1 MIMIEHRRLLWV
13 TSVAAAVALP
23 LAACGDSGGSVAAPI
38 EGTVAGLPDGATVQL
53 ADNNTDMLPVSA
65 NGTFAFADAVPSG
78 SSYDVTIATQPAG
91 AMCAVAD
98 GTGSV
103 DANGDSITNVAVTC
117 TPVATIGGTLSGLSN
132 GASLTLA
139 DATTTLP
146 LTANGI
152 FVFSDV
158 YAAGATYSVTA
169 TLQPSGQICSVSNGS
184 GTIDAAGD
192 GVVNIAVSCAVGAS
206 LGGTVN
212 GLAPA
217 QTVVLSDGIVTTVV
231 TTNGAFGFSDGLAAG
246 APYAVSV
253 ATQPAG
259 QVCTVSAN
267 GSGTIDGNDDP
278 VTTISVS
285 CANSGTV
292 AGTVS
297 GLATGSTVT
306 LSDGITTLAV
316 SGNGGLAF
324 TDVFAAG
331 APYAVSVTAQPPG
344 QTCSIAN
351 GNGMFDSADDPVA
364 VTVSCM

>member
-1 MIMIEHRRLLWV
+1 
-13 TSVAAAVALP
+13 
-23 LAACGDSGGSVAAPI
+23 
-38 EGTVAGLPDGATVQL
+38 
-53 ADNNTDMLPVSA
+53 
-65 NGTFAFADAVPSG
+65 
-78 SSYDVTIATQPAG
+78 
-91 AMCAVAD
+91 MCAVAD
-98 GTGSV
+98 RTGSV
-103 DANGDSITNVAVTC
+103 DANGDSITNATVTC
-117 TPVATIGGTLSGLSN
+117 TPVATIGGTLSGLSA
-132 GASLTLA
+132 GASLTLS

-158 YAAGATYSVTA
+158 YAAGAYSVSA
-169 TLQPSGQICSVSNGS
+169 TSQPSGQICAVRNGS

-192 GVVNIAVSCAVGAS
+192 GVLDIVVSCVAGAS
-206 LGGTVN
+206 LGGMVN

-217 QTVVLSDGIVTTVV
+217 QSVTLSDGISTALV
-231 TTNGAFGFSDGLAAG
+231 TTNGTFGLGDSLAAG

-278 VTTISVS
+278 VTTIAVS
-285 CANSGTV
+285 CANGGTVGGTV
-292 AGTVS
+292 AG
-297 GLATGSTVT
+297 LAAGSTVT

-316 SGNGGLAF
+316 SGNGSLAF
-324 TDVFAAG
+324 ADVFAAG

-351 GNGMFDSADDPVA
+351 GNGMFDSADDPVD
-364 VTVSCM
+364 VSVSCM